1 MRKNAKNDFEK
12 DFYKLMNNSI
22 YGKTMENIRKRSNTF
37 LETDPDHFKKLASQ
51 PTFKSCKIFHE
62 NLAAV
67 QMTKKKLTLD
77 KPIYAGM
84 CILDIS
90 KTLTLREM
98 SNFVEFTGPWYSST
112 LGESWIGTR
121 RVREREVS

>member
-1 MRKNAKNDFEK
+1 MIKKNYVLHERNLELYLSLGLKLTKVHSALQFEEKPWLKDYIDFNTKMRKNVKNDFEK

-67 QMTKKKLTLD
+67 QRTKKN
-77 KPIYAGM
+77 IN
-84 CILDIS
+84 I
-90 KTLTLREM
+90 R
-98 SNFVEFTGPWYSST
+98 
-112 LGESWIGTR
+112 
-121 RVREREVS
+121 